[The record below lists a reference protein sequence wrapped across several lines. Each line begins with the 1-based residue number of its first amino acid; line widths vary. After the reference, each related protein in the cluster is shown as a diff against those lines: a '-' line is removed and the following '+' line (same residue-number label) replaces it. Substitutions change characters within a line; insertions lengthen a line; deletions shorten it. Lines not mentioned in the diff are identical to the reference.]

1 MGNANAAN
9 QQTFMRLRVIA
20 QVLGPGHSLH
30 KTTRRMREPRAAPG
44 AKFGGFGMVPWLFA
58 TCRPADAP
66 LLPILQGFTI
76 CAMMTSLAVQE
87 RQKALGIYV
96 PY

>member
-20 QVLGPGHSLH
+20 QVLGHGPSLH
-30 KTTRRMREPRAAPG
+30 KTTRRMREPR
-44 AKFGGFGMVPWLFA
+44 GMVPWLFA
-58 TCRPADAP
+58 TCTPADAH
-66 LLPILQGFTI
+66 LLPIFQGFTI